1 MRSTD
6 CSIDKPFP
14 VVPDDLAPLGVDP
27 GMFQCVDRVLSL
39 GRVHPSEKT
48 VDEEVVLEGVFR
60 ALLAHRVRIAPLVI
74 AVARLTLDSSP
85 ITRDSTSLQ

>member
-1 MRSTD
+1 
-6 CSIDKPFP
+6 
-14 VVPDDLAPLGVDP
+14 
-27 GMFQCVDRVLSL
+27 MFQCVEHQIESLDRVLSL
-39 GRVHPSEKT
+39 VRVHPSEKT

-74 AVARLTLDSSP
+74 AVARLTIDSSP